1 SLGVSIREQSLDAL
15 GVTAATNG
23 TAATAGLAAAAGRFA
38 PAAALGLLALERG
51 AVVPDLLD
59 SRLIEKKPSR
69 LAKPLGWGIA
79 IGCVLL
85 FAIGFAV
92 YDLSRDQR
100 KLESN
105 KQSLGKLQPGLQGDS
120 RFKEVKV
127 LNIGEAG
134 KNSRDVSF
142 SVTFRFTAPPPPG
155 LAGVVAPAT
164 SLTTAPTPATNAVNT
179 SRPAALDKAGPAT
192 QPGTQ

>member
-1 SLGVSIREQSLDAL
+1 MTLQDDGRGTLD
-15 GVTAATNG
+15 GQATSG
-23 TAATAGLAAAAGRFA
+23 DVFESFVGR
-38 PAAALGLLALERG
+38 
-51 AVVPDLLD
+51 
-59 SRLIEKKPSR
+59 
-69 LAKPLGWGIA
+69 
-79 IGCVLL
+79 
-85 FAIGFAV
+85 
-92 YDLSRDQR
+92 
-100 KLESN
+100 
-105 KQSLGKLQPGLQGDS
+105 LQGDS

-192 QPGTQ
+192 QPGTQPSPTQPAGDGGERFDPRDRRERRRNRR